1 MGNQLQLSYVNYN
14 KGAYIV
20 IEGNKNT
27 GYFFLIQQGNVR
39 ISKEAIIEG
48 EMLKILGPG
57 DFIGVISAMSNQCHI
72 ETALALTDVVL
83 IKVLREQYTDLIQNN
98 SAVAMKIIKQFSQR
112 LRLLNSTLADITL
125 KNTAQIGPSHMFNVA
140 EYYLNQ
146 RQYVQALY
154 AYAKYLKYC
163 PGEENTA
170 VAREKLKK
178 LASSLKN
185 IKIDFGSDQINRT
198 YDRNTMIFAEGEPGD
213 ELFIIQKGSVKIC
226 KIVDNNEVL
235 LAVLKAG
242 DIFGEMALLE
252 DKPRFASAVAYE
264 DISVMALT
272 KANFELMS
280 SSQPQLID
288 KITSVLADR
297 IWIIYKKL
305 ENALIQ
311 DPAGRLYNTLYIQL
325 EKNRIPLDGSDT
337 KNSYTFKF
345 GWAELLSMAGLNN
358 EKNKASFS
366 KILNNPKIQIT
377 ENKIVINSIME
388 VVRQTEYY
396 RKMDKKDIGKQGT
409 RQEINK

>member
-1 MGNQLQLSYVNYN
+1 MNNQLQLSYVNYK
-14 KGAYIV
+14 KGAYIL

-48 EMLKILGPG
+48 EMLKVLGPG
-57 DFIGVISAMSNQCHI
+57 DFIGVVSAMSNQCHI

-83 IKVLREQYTDLIQNN
+83 IKVLRDQYTDLIQNN

-112 LRLLNSTLADITL
+112 LRLLNSTLAELTL
-125 KNTAQIGPSHMFNVA
+125 KNIAQLGPSHMYNVA
-140 EYYLNQ
+140 EYYLHKK
-146 RQYVQALY
+146 QYIQAFY
-154 AYAKYLKYC
+154 AYYKYLKYC
-163 PGEENTA
+163 PGEDNTRDA
-170 VAREKLKK
+170 SEKLKK
-178 LASSLKN
+178 LASFLKD
-185 IKIDFGSDQINRT
+185 ISISFEPGEINRN
-198 YDRNTMIFAEGEPGD
+198 YQKNTMIFAEGEPGD

-226 KIVDNNEVL
+226 KIVNNNEVL

-264 DISVMALT
+264 DINVMALT
-272 KANFELMS
+272 KANFQHMS

-305 ENALIQ
+305 ENALIE
-311 DPAGRLYNTLYIQL
+311 DPVGRLYNTLYIQL
-325 EKNRIPLDGSDT
+325 EKNRIPLDGSDA
-337 KNSYTFKF
+337 KNTYTFKF

-358 EKNKASFS
+358 EKNNTSFTR
-366 KILNNPKIQIT
+366 ILNNPKIQIS
-377 ENKIVINSIME
+377 ENKIIINSIME
-388 VVRQTEYY
+388 IVRQTEYY
-396 RKMDKKDIGKQGT
+396 RKMDKKDKAMQDIK
-409 RQEINK
+409 K